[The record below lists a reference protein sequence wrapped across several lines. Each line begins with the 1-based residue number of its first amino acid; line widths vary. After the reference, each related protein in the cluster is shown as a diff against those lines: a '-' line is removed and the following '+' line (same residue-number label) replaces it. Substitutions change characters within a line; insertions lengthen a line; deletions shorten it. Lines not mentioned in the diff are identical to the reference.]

1 MSSHVNNI
9 RAQRTTT
16 ERLRS
21 NHIDTLELLQES
33 NNENT
38 ELHAQIMLLKQKI
51 ERYALYSSKLDEID
65 QIEKEKQDL
74 SSLLSEKESEIYMGK
89 LSLVKRDKEIMNL
102 TTELRNVKA
111 SSYDAKKIKEVKDRE
126 EMLLKQLEEANLS
139 IETKEKEVCAAQLQ
153 IRSLEEGCV
162 AHSNKL
168 KKLEDR
174 TNGELASNAELVS
187 KMDRLQSENNDFHV
201 KCSSLEAQLIEML
214 KEKSSHEEE
223 ANLKISQL
231 KKMLMITKQDKEAVE
246 AKCSSFSMQLDNL
259 NLQVNELLEKI
270 QFYERDAKLR
280 SKQEEERAKEEEVEV
295 GGGEDNS
302 CFRYTDLTSKS
313 VLTSKELQ
321 CTNCKRQGIN
331 KPVFDDKDD
340 DDDRQIGFGEF
351 VKLRKENKQLR
362 LQLAAKSDKS
372 VAQPLNGN
380 NYASISKKGKG
391 EEQGYAL
398 SGGGPGLRSTT
409 VDSICSGKVRGTAV
423 PASSAISSKSS
434 RHKDSSSTSLLIKR
448 SSTTP
453 PRTLIARIRNV

>member
-280 SKQEEERAKEEEVEV
+280 SKQEEERAKEEEVE
-295 GGGEDNS
+295 
-302 CFRYTDLTSKS
+302 KS